1 LIWFLLIDNDSSDG
15 PKSVALSLQ
24 ILIQLTLRSAYVKIL
39 EICSGFSSIADY

>member
-24 ILIQLTLRSAYVKIL
+24 ILIQLTQSTSYVKML
-39 EICSGFSSIADY
+39 EICVGFSSIAD